1 MNQDQIKDKLLM
13 IEKPDTDFSVVLSG
27 KSSTKVNG
35 LYKIASKEIILHNRN
50 FHSDEELIYTAIHEY
65 AHHLICEKSP
75 SLPNARAHTIQFW
88 TKFHELLDTAESLGI
103 YKNIFETNKD
113 FIALT
118 DRFRSLMPQNGE
130 LFLEM
135 GKLIREAQDLCTK
148 HHVRF
153 EDFID
158 RVLGMP
164 RKTAFAAAQAYSY
177 QLTPEFGWENL
188 SLLGGI
194 RSHETRNAC
203 IEAIQA
209 GKSHEQIRNIIRP
222 ASKSGN
228 PKTLLLKEK
237 QRLERTIDY
246 LKNKLEIVEKKL
258 SEMENDDDESDN
270 S

>member
-1 MNQDQIKDKLLM
+1 MNQDQIKEKLLM
-13 IEKPDTDFSVVLSG
+13 IEKPNTDFSVVLSG

-65 AHHLICEKSP
+65 THHLICEKSP
-75 SLPNARAHTIQFW
+75 SLPNTKAHTIKFW

-103 YKNIFETNKD
+103 YKNIFATNKE

-118 DRFRSLMPQNGE
+118 ERIRSLTPHNGK
-130 LFLEM
+130 LFLEL
-135 GKLIREAQDLCTK
+135 GKLIREGQELCTK

-158 RVLGMP
+158 RVIGMQ

-177 QLTPEFGWENL
+177 QLTPDFGWENL
-188 SLLGGI
+188 ALLGGI

-203 IEAIQA
+203 IETIQT

-222 ASKSGN
+222 ASKQEN
-228 PKTLLLKEK
+228 PKALLLKEK
-237 QRLERTIDY
+237 QRLERSIDY

-258 SEMENDDDESDN
+258 SEMETNDDESDN